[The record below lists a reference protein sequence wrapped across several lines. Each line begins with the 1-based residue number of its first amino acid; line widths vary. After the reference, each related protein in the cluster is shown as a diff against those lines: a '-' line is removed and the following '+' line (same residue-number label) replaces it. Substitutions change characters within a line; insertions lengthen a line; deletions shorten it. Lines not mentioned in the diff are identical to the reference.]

1 MIEKILDRLNNKTYC
16 KVQSSDI
23 HGVGVF
29 AIKDIPTGIAPW
41 TTLNHREFGG
51 AVGITMGNLLN
62 IDESVR
68 KVLLD
73 YNLLDANIKNVIDE
87 NDTRFLRQTVQFIG
101 EHIFI
106 HPYEME
112 VLHISQF
119 LNASTDPNLKLEPDE
134 LTPYRTI
141 REIKTGEE
149 LTVDYEK
156 DLKETNCRYNYRY

>member
-1 MIEKILDRLNNKTYC
+1 MTEKILDRLNNKTYC
-16 KVQSSDI
+16 RVQPSDI
-23 HGVGVF
+23 DGVGVF
-29 AIKDIPTGIAPW
+29 AIKDIPTGVAPW

-51 AVGITMGNLLN
+51 AVAITIDKLLN

-73 YNLLDANIKNVIDE
+73 YNLLDAYMKVEDRRPSFN
-87 NDTRFLRQTVQFIG
+87 TRQYVG

-119 LNASTDPNLKLEPDE
+119 LNASTDPNLKLESDE
-134 LTPYRTI
+134 LTPFRTM

>member
-1 MIEKILDRLNNKTYC
+1 MTEKILDRLNNKTYC
-16 KVQSSDI
+16 RIQPSDI
-23 HGVGVF
+23 DGVGVF
-29 AIKDIPTGIAPW
+29 AIKDIPTGVAPW

-51 AVGITMGNLLN
+51 AVGMTMSRLLN

-73 YNLLDANIKNVIDE
+73 YNLLDAHIKNVI
-87 NDTRFLRQTVQFIG
+87 NDDTVQFIG
-101 EHIFI
+101 EHVFI

-119 LNASTDPNLKLEPDE
+119 LNASTDPNLKLESAE
-134 LTPYRTI
+134 LTPFRTM

-149 LTVDYEK
+149 LTVDYKK